1 MTGLMIACMRPL
13 PTGVLFAQSLQK
25 KRHEPGLLDSSF
37 ACELK
42 EKVRLGGRT
51 LRLLL

>member
-1 MTGLMIACMRPL
+1 MRPL
-13 PTGVLFAQSLQK
+13 PTGVLVVQSLQK
-25 KRHEPGLLDSSF
+25 KLLESGLLDSNF